1 MGGGDRGD
9 REGGETPTGSYQCCE
24 IDALRFFRLA
34 TGRYRPQSAIRQPFR
49 PRRDARA
56 ILLALVPG
64 DAGQF
69 EMIGTAIASAT

>member
-1 MGGGDRGD
+1 MGGRPGEPPTR
-9 REGGETPTGSYQCCE
+9 ETPTGSYQCCE
-24 IDALRFFRLA
+24 TDALRFFRLA